1 MIASNAP
8 WAKLEPIIV
17 DMKECSKA
25 TMHFG
30 SNIAF
35 GIGVTIMLAGAGVFS
50 AIVGFSNWGDW
61 GLFGFLLG
69 MAGFMFANSYVV
81 FWRCFKLGT
90 DIATLQINDEC
101 ITVIKANGRRI
112 SVRWDAPGL
121 KLYLSDFSPIEQRTR
136 ERWGL
141 QQYPYYVEVRKP
153 LGLATLVPDVAF
165 HSMMKGVRSKGFQ
178 LFPSPIQGPLANSV
192 VYIARSAAKPH

>member
-17 DMKECSKA
+17 DMRECSKA

-30 SNIAF
+30 TNIAF
-35 GIGVTIMLAGAGVFS
+35 GSFATILLAGLGVFS

-69 MAGFMFANSYVV
+69 MAGFMFALSYGF
-81 FWRCFKLGT
+81 FWRYFKLGK

-101 ITVIKANGRRI
+101 ITVTKANGRRI
-112 SVRWDAPGL
+112 SVRWDASGL
-121 KLYLSDFSPIEQRTR
+121 ELYLADFSPLEQRTR
-136 ERWGL
+136 ERYGL
-141 QQYPYYVEVRKP
+141 QQYPFYVEIRKP
-153 LGLATLVPDVAF
+153 LGLATLVPEVAF
-165 HSMMKGVRSKGFQ
+165 HSVMKGVRSKGFQ
-178 LFPSPIQGPLANSV
+178 LFPGPSQGALANSV